1 MAAKR
6 RLRIKRRPRSKEK
19 KSLFNFRQPDF
30 DAPERGL
37 EALPIPDI
45 TDIKYGLRDKLH
57 EYNEQR
63 KNGVRRRK
71 RRKFNLRTFIK
82 LHKSLVIIFA
92 MLCVLALAA
101 LGGAI
106 YVYKTYTVTNIYVD
120 GNTHYSDEEIVD
132 MVMTGRL
139 SHNSAYLAIKYRD
152 KSITDIPFIEKM
164 DITILSPDT
173 IRINV
178 YEKAIAGYIEYLG
191 RYMYFDREG
200 IIVESSKTSLN
211 DVPKVMGL
219 DFNYVVMYEKLPV
232 ENEEVFEEILDI
244 TQLLSKYDLEAEK
257 ILFDSEYNVYLYFG
271 DVEVSIGTDENIDE
285 KIINLQYILPKLEGK
300 KGILNMQEY
309 SDSTDN
315 VTFEEKN

>member
-37 EALPIPDI
+37 EALPLPDI
-45 TDIKYGLRDKLH
+45 TDIKYGLQDKIR
-57 EYNEQR
+57 EYKEQR

>member
-37 EALPIPDI
+37 EALPLPDI

-57 EYNEQR
+57 EYKEQR

-71 RRKFNLRTFIK
+71 RRKFNLRTLIK

-120 GNTHYSDEEIVD
+120 GNTHYSDEEIVE

-244 TQLLSKYDLEAEK
+244 TQLLSKYNLEAEK

-309 SDSTDN
+309 SDSNDN

>member
-37 EALPIPDI
+37 EALPLPDI
-45 TDIKYGLRDKLH
+45 TDIKYGLRDKLQ

>member
-37 EALPIPDI
+37 EALPLPDI

-57 EYNEQR
+57 EYKEQR

-120 GNTHYSDEEIVD
+120 GNTHYSDEEIVE

-309 SDSTDN
+309 SDSNDN

>member
-37 EALPIPDI
+37 EALPLPDI
-45 TDIKYGLRDKLH
+45 TDIKYGVQDKIR
-57 EYNEQR
+57 EYKERR

-309 SDSTDN
+309 SDSNDN

>member
-57 EYNEQR
+57 EYKEQR

-271 DVEVSIGTDENIDE
+271 EVEVSIGTDENIDE

>member
-37 EALPIPDI
+37 EALPLPDI

-57 EYNEQR
+57 EYKEQR

>member
-57 EYNEQR
+57 EYKEQR

>member
-37 EALPIPDI
+37 EALPLPDI

-57 EYNEQR
+57 EYKEQR

-309 SDSTDN
+309 SDSNDN

>member
-57 EYNEQR
+57 EYKEQR
-63 KNGVRRRK
+63 KNGIRRRK

>member
-37 EALPIPDI
+37 EALPLPDI

-57 EYNEQR
+57 EYKEQR

-120 GNTHYSDEEIVD
+120 GNTHYSDEEIVE

>member
-30 DAPERGL
+30 DAPERGF
-37 EALPIPDI
+37 EALPLPDI
-45 TDIKYGLRDKLH
+45 TDIKYSLQDKLH
-57 EYNEQR
+57 EYKEQR

-71 RRKFNLRTFIK
+71 RRKFNLLTFIK